1 MAGLRNCWS
10 VPLQGCMIH
19 LCQAA
24 ARLHCPSYLK
34 GMTCCSPGV
43 PTTMR
48 RAAAMAAALS
58 VTSRATRAV
67 TLCRCSTWMMCCAMF
82 SAVWLSAECSTAASR
97 WALPSGNTTVMPR
110 MLRRRRSVQPSADT
124 VRLLAACRRLE
135 SSCRQKLSSDTRSRV
150 RTAVGHGGM

>member
-1 MAGLRNCWS
+1 ML
-10 VPLQGCMIH
+10 LQGCIFLAPH
-19 LCQAA
+19 
-24 ARLHCPSYLK
+24 LK

-67 TLCRCSTWMMCCAMF
+67 MLYRCRTWMMCRAMF
-82 SAVWLSAECSTAASR
+82 SAVWLSAECSTTASR
-97 WALPSGNTTVMPR
+97 WAVPSGKTTVTPR

-135 SSCRQKLSSDTRSRV
+135 SSCRQKLYSATSSLV
-150 RTAVGHGGM
+150 RTVVGHGGM